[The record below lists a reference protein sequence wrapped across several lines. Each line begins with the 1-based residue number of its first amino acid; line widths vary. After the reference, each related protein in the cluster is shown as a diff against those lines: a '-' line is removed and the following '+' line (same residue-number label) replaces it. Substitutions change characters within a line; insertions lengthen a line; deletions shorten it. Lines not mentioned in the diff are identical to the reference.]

1 MLRQSHWRWR
11 FQGQPKLHSWNPS
24 HKVELLDLVTIS
36 HRPNLT
42 GCLYSCQGEFTTC
55 RNYIN
60 TMPLPWWPHFLSS
73 LSGVYLLNPSLART
87 APVQALGVMVPKEAL
102 ALSSQIRWLLRP
114 QLLVFLLARASRFG
128 YLWIPHGQ
136 QRSAVSAY
144 SLGTTH
150 EMITPISISQKP
162 QPVPHMAPCCNLY
175 SPQVWLTS
183 VHLHLLASGPHLF
196 TTLHPLNWY
205 HMLFPCGKLFSEW
218 ASRCQNFHLH

>member
-1 MLRQSHWRWR
+1 MLRQSHWRWG
-11 FQGQPKLHSWNPS
+11 FQGQPKPHSWNPS

-55 RNYIN
+55 RNPY
-60 TMPLPWWPHFLSS
+60 FLSS
-73 LSGVYLLNPSLART
+73 LSEVYLLNPSLTRT
-87 APVQALGVMVPKEAL
+87 APVQALGDMVPKEAL
-102 ALSSQIRWLLRP
+102 ALSPQIRWLLRP
-114 QLLVFLLARASRFG
+114 QLLVFLLARASPFG
-128 YLWIPHGQ
+128 YLGIPHGE

-144 SLGTTH
+144 SLGTTLAWYDYPYFH
-150 EMITPISISQKP
+150 FTNAT

-196 TTLHPLNWY
+196 TTLHPLNWH

>member
-1 MLRQSHWRWR
+1 MLRQSHWRWG

-24 HKVELLDLVTIS
+24 HKVELLLDLVTIS

-114 QLLVFLLARASRFG
+114 QLLVFLLARASRFWLSVNTPWRAKVCCLSLLPG
-128 YLWIPHGQ
+128 YYSWNDYPHFHFTNATACPPHG
-136 QRSAVSAY
+136 
-144 SLGTTH
+144 SLL
-150 EMITPISISQKP
+150 
-162 QPVPHMAPCCNLY
+162 QP
-175 SPQVWLTS
+175 
-183 VHLHLLASGPHLF
+183 LF
-196 TTLHPLNWY
+196 TTGMAHICASPPASFWTPSFHNSASLELIPHA
-205 HMLFPCGKLFSEW
+205 FSLW
-218 ASRCQNFHLH
+218 